1 MIHIPIV
8 PHCLLSSL
16 QLLLLGHCT
25 GLVTLGIPQ
34 MFYIKLATIV
44 SFIQPTTTATSSAE
58 YTARETRGM
67 LRVKIFWAGWN
78 FLLSHLSYT
87 RVKYGLHGLSG
98 WDYDLLSS

>member
-1 MIHIPIV
+1 MIHIVLV
-8 PHCLLSSL
+8 PHCLLSCL

-25 GLVTLGIPQ
+25 GLVTLLWLTLGIPQ
-34 MFYIKLATIV
+34 MFYIKLPTIV
-44 SFIQPTTTATSSAE
+44 TTTATSSAE
-58 YTARETRGM
+58 HTDRETRGM

-87 RVKYGLHGLSG
+87 RVKYGLHCLSG